1 MKKRFYIEEE
11 MIVKN
16 LYNTVSEMKP
26 LAYTELRGEDGERY
40 FSFEIMLNN
49 YDFDTDALEIKLED
63 FFEEHNNEIETI
75 NHRLQFKD
83 YDVVNENG
91 FKELN
96 VIFRV
101 LD

>member
-1 MKKRFYIEEE
+1 MEKRNDIEK
-11 MIVKN
+11 MIIKM
-16 LYNTVSEMKP
+16 YNTVSAMKP
-26 LAYTELRGEDGERY
+26 LTYTELRDESGERY
-40 FSFEIMLNN
+40 VSFEIMLNE
-49 YDFDTDALEIKLED
+49 YDFDTDNLEIKLED
-63 FFEEHNNEIETI
+63 FFGEHDEIETI

-83 YDVVNENG
+83 YEVVNENG

>member
-1 MKKRFYIEEE
+1 MKKKFNNEE
-11 MIVKN
+11 MIIVKM
-16 LYNTVSEMKP
+16 YNCVSSMKP
-26 LAYTELRGEDGERY
+26 LTYTELRDEAGERY
-40 FSFEIMLNN
+40 VSFEIMLDD
-49 YDFDTDALEIKLED
+49 DFDTDALELKLED
-63 FFEEHNNEIETI
+63 FFDEHDEIETI

-83 YDVVNENG
+83 YEVVNENG

>member
-1 MKKRFYIEEE
+1 MERRINIEEE
-11 MIVKN
+11 MIIKKM
-16 LYNTVSEMKP
+16 YNTVSELKP
-26 LAYTELRGEDGERY
+26 LTYTELRGEDGERY
-40 FSFEIMLNN
+40 FNFEIMLND
-49 YDFDTDALEIKLED
+49 YDFDTDALETKLED

-83 YDVVNENG
+83 YDVINENG

-96 VIFRV
+96 VIFRA

>member
-1 MKKRFYIEEE
+1 MEKRNDIEK
-11 MIVKN
+11 MIVKM
-16 LYNTVSEMKP
+16 YNTVSAMKP
-26 LAYTELRGEDGERY
+26 LTYTELRGEDGERY
-40 FSFEIMLNN
+40 FSFEIMLNE
-49 YDFDTDALEIKLED
+49 YDFDTDTLEIKLED
-63 FFEEHNNEIETI
+63 FFEEHDEIETI

-83 YDVVNENG
+83 YDVINENG

>member
-16 LYNTVSEMKP
+16 MYNTVSAMKP
-26 LAYTELRGEDGERY
+26 STYTELKDEDGERY
-40 FSFEIMLNN
+40 FNFEIMLDD

>member
-1 MKKRFYIEEE
+1 MEKRNDTEKL
-11 MIVKN
+11 IVK
-16 LYNTVSEMKP
+16 LYNTVSAMKP
-26 LAYTELRGEDGERY
+26 LTYTELRGEDGERY
-40 FSFEIMLNN
+40 FSFEIMLDE
-49 YDFDTDALEIKLED
+49 YDFDTDALETKLED

-83 YDVVNENG
+83 YEVINENG

>member
-1 MKKRFYIEEE
+1 MEKRNDTQKLI
-11 MIVKN
+11 IK
-16 LYNTVSEMKP
+16 LYNTVSAMKP
-26 LAYTELRGEDGERY
+26 LTYTELRGEDGERY
-40 FSFEIMLNN
+40 FSFEIMLDD

-63 FFEEHNNEIETI
+63 FFEEHDEVETI

-83 YDVVNENG
+83 YEVINENE

-96 VIFRV
+96 VVFRV

>member
-16 LYNTVSEMKP
+16 MYNTVSEMKP
-26 LAYTELRGEDGERY
+26 LTYTELRDENGERY
-40 FSFEIMLNN
+40 FSFEIMLDE

-63 FFEEHNNEIETI
+63 FFEEHDEIETV

-83 YDVVNENG
+83 YEVVNENG
-91 FKELN
+91 FKEVN

-101 LD
+101 LN

>member
-1 MKKRFYIEEE
+1 MEKRINIEEK
-11 MIVKN
+11 IIKN
-16 LYNTVSEMKP
+16 MYDCVFELKP
-26 LAYTELRGEDGERY
+26 LTYTELRDEDGERY

-49 YDFDTDALEIKLED
+49 YDFDADALEIKLED
-63 FFEEHNNEIETI
+63 FFDIHDEIVTI
-75 NHRLQFKD
+75 YIDRLQFKD
-83 YDVVNENG
+83 YEVINENG

>member
-1 MKKRFYIEEE
+1 MEKRNDTEKL
-11 MIVKN
+11 IVK
-16 LYNTVSEMKP
+16 LYNTVSAMKP
-26 LAYTELRGEDGERY
+26 LTYTELRDEAGERY
-40 FSFEIMLNN
+40 FSFEIMLDE
-49 YDFDTDALEIKLED
+49 YDFDTDTLETKLED
-63 FFEEHNNEIETI
+63 FFEEHDEIETI

-83 YDVVNENG
+83 YEVINENG

>member
-1 MKKRFYIEEE
+1 MEKRNDIEK
-11 MIVKN
+11 MIIKM
-16 LYNTVSEMKP
+16 YNCVSAMKP
-26 LAYTELRGEDGERY
+26 LTYTELRDEDGERY
-40 FSFEIMLNN
+40 FSFEIMLNE
-49 YDFDTDALEIKLED
+49 YDFDTDALETKLED
-63 FFEEHNNEIETI
+63 FFEEHDEIETI

-83 YDVVNENG
+83 YEVVNENG